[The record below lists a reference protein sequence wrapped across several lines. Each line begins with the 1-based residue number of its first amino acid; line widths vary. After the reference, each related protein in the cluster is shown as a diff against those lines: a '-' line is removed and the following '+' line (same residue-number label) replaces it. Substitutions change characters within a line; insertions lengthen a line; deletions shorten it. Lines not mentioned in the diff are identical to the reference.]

1 MILVRADE
9 EAEEELADLKRKYEG
24 LLDEH
29 AARTTWV
36 DQSTA
41 SQ

>member
-1 MILVRADE
+1 MILVRADD
-9 EAEEELADLKRKYEG
+9 EAEEESANLKRNYEG

-29 AARTTWV
+29 AERKTWV